1 MGTLYIDRKEAE
13 LRLDGD
19 AIALYTK
26 GRREGT
32 TPIKPLK
39 RVVLCGRLL
48 VDTRLIHRLSEEGV
62 SVLFLSGKR
71 HHFRAILHGR
81 LHKNGLLRLRQY
93 EKATSA
99 FAEEFARSLVVR
111 KLEGK
116 KLLLEEAMEE
126 RPDLR
131 MDLKKAVDLLQGVL
145 KRVETSSPSLD
156 SLRGLEGGGAR
167 AYFSAYA
174 RLFPPSLGF
183 RGRKRR
189 PPEDPVNSLL
199 SLTYTILHFEAVREV
214 EVMGFDPTIGFYH
227 TFEYG
232 RESLACDLIEPLRP
246 LVDRWVWE
254 LFRKRLFTSQDFR
267 VEPCGCYLKKQG
279 RKRYFFLYEEWAGR
293 IRRLL
298 ADDVTCLAREVMR

>member
-1 MGTLYIDRKEAE
+1 MGTLYIDRKDVE
-13 LRLDGD
+13 LKLDGD
-19 AIALYTK
+19 AIALYAK

-39 RVVLCGRLL
+39 RVILCGGLS
-48 VDTRLIHRLSEEGV
+48 VDTRLLHRLSEEGI
-62 SVLFLSGKR
+62 SVLFLSGRR
-71 HHFRAILHGR
+71 HHFKAILHGR

-93 EKATSA
+93 EKATSP
-99 FAEEFARSLVVR
+99 FALGFARELVAR

-116 KLLLEEAMEE
+116 GLFLSEAMEE

-131 MDLKKAVDLLQGVL
+131 IELKKAMDVIEGVL
-145 KRVETSSPSLD
+145 KRVRGSTPSIE
-156 SLRGLEGGGAR
+156 SLRGLEGGVAN

-189 PPEDPVNSLL
+189 PPGDPVNSLL
-199 SLTYTILHFEAVREV
+199 SLTYTILHFEAVREL
-214 EVMGFDPTIGFYH
+214 EVVGFDPTIGFYH

-246 LVDRWVWE
+246 LVDRWIWE
-254 LFRKRLFTSQDFR
+254 LFRKRLFARQDFQI
-267 VEPCGCYLKKQG
+267 EGEGCYLKKEG
-279 RKRYFFLYEEWAGR
+279 RKRFFFLYEEWADG
-293 IRRLL
+293 IRGLL
-298 ADDVTCLAREVMR
+298 HEDVTGLARKVVK